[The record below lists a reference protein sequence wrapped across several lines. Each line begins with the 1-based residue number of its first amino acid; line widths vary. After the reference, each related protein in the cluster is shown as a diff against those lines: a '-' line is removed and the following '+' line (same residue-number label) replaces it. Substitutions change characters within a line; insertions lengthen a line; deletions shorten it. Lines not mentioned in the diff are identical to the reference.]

1 MSSPKPLCGALAGF
15 ILVRFLVF
23 WIIANRFPN
32 HRTAW
37 TPRPEYS
44 TTISKE
50 IKSHI
55 SFEKTGTFGRPFQ
68 DCRLAILRQ
77 CSARNVCH
85 PCVSPNRKLC
95 WPCGKC
101 TSSCTDSLEIICGRK
116 WRVFGVLWC

>member
-44 TTISKE
+44 IVSIPAPIEPPVRSLRATCPATQSHLKLPSETLFHGALDMSLHGICIYGKAASLSRWACLPKRTSLPYAYSYKE
-50 IKSHI
+50 
-55 SFEKTGTFGRPFQ
+55 PF
-68 DCRLAILRQ
+68 A
-77 CSARNVCH
+77 A
-85 PCVSPNRKLC
+85 
-95 WPCGKC
+95 
-101 TSSCTDSLEIICGRK
+101 
-116 WRVFGVLWC
+116 